1 VTDPTPLRPD
11 VPAGTEDRL
20 RQAIS
25 SHTSTV
31 EPRPGSL
38 ERIQEA
44 LMDTRSDQT
53 RNRALLGGA
62 AVVVLLALVA
72 GAFFLL
78 GDDDD
83 EGLDVADETTTTTTD
98 TTAPDE
104 TTTTTETD
112 TTTETAPPPE
122 VGVDLEAALFPDP
135 LTSQRFTDPQSAAFS
150 FATDMVGMAD
160 PQLGEFQQGDS
171 RSGEV
176 EVQAFD
182 GGPVTLVLVRQLE
195 DDSWFV
201 IGAMS
206 SEIELDEPQQGDE
219 IGSTFTAS
227 GRARAFEGTVP
238 VRVFG
243 DGAGE
248 LAATVDGF
256 DSAFV
261 TGSGGPDLGPF
272 DEEISVEVPDGVTHG
287 VVLLITEGGEDFAP
301 ISATAVRIRFTG

>member
-1 VTDPTPLRPD
+1 MTDPTPLHPD
-11 VPAGTEDRL
+11 VPADTEDRL
-20 RQAIS
+20 RRAVAQ
-25 SHTSTV
+25 HTSTL

-38 ERIQEA
+38 ARIQEA

-53 RNRALLGGA
+53 RNRALLGAA
-62 AVVVLLALVA
+62 AVVVLVALVA
-72 GAFFLL
+72 GAFLLL
-78 GDDDD
+78 GDDDDD
-83 EGLDVADETTTTTTD
+83 EGLDVADPTTTTTT
-98 TTAPDE
+98 APE
-104 TTTTTETD
+104 ETTTTTTETD

-122 VGVDLEAALFPDP
+122 VGVDVESAVFPDP
-135 LTSQRFTDPQSAAFS
+135 LTSQRFTDPQSVAFS
-150 FATDMVGMAD
+150 FATDLVGMTD

-176 EVQAFD
+176 VVRAFD
-182 GGPVTLVLVRQLE
+182 GGPVTLVLVRQLG

-206 SEIELDEPQQGDE
+206 TEIELDEPQQGDE
-219 IGSTFTAS
+219 VGDTFTAS

-248 LAATVDGF
+248 LPATVDGF

-272 DEEISVEVPDGVTHG
+272 DDEIAVEVPDGVTHG
-287 VVLLITEGGEDFAP
+287 VVLLVTEGGEELAP
-301 ISATAVRIRFTG
+301 ISATAVRVRFTG